1 MKETLRM
8 SGKERSWL
16 VELMQVLEGKETL
29 KDASTKLGGSYRNA
43 KRKLKRF
50 RDEGAAGLCHRSRG
64 RPSNRRIEPGVKA
77 KMLEIYEEQFS
88 GWGPTLAAEKLL
100 EIEFRVDHETLR
112 RWLLARGLWKRA
124 RKRNAHRRWRK
135 PKEHFGELVQI
146 DGSPHDWFGTG
157 EKCCLMNM
165 VDDATSRSFALFF
178 PHETTE
184 AAMRITMGWIERYG
198 IPSALYTDHHT
209 IYVTD
214 REAPTRE
221 EMEKGTGPLTAL
233 GKACHTLG
241 IHIIPA
247 SSPQAK
253 GRVERK
259 HGVYQDRLV
268 KEMKLR
274 GIKTMEEANAF
285 LVSGYLDELNKKFEK
300 APSSPLDYHRPLR
313 EDQDLKA
320 AFAFEETRKVGN
332 DWTVRYHNQIYQITG
347 PSRDIPPA
355 KGTVLVQERLDRTIH
370 IYYRGRAVAY
380 ERITQRPE
388 KKAEPK
394 IYKPRKKW
402 TPPLDHPWRRGFK
415 RKSDR
420 FRSERV
426 TP

>member
-1 MKETLRM
+1 
-8 SGKERSWL
+8 
-16 VELMQVLEGKETL
+16 
-29 KDASTKLGGSYRNA
+29 
-43 KRKLKRF
+43 
-50 RDEGAAGLCHRSRG
+50 
-64 RPSNRRIEPGVKA
+64 
-77 KMLEIYEEQFS
+77 MLEIYEEQFS

-100 EIEFRVDHETLR
+100 EMGFRVDHETLR

-124 RKRNAHRRWRK
+124 RKRKAHRRWRK

-332 DWTVRYHNQIYQITG
+332 DWTVRYQNQIYQITG

-355 KGTVLVQERLDRTIH
+355 KGTVLVQERLDGTIY
-370 IYYRGRAVAY
+370 IYYRGKAVAY
-380 ERITQRPE
+380 ERITQRPA

-402 TPPLDHPWRRGFK
+402 TPPLDHPWRQGFK